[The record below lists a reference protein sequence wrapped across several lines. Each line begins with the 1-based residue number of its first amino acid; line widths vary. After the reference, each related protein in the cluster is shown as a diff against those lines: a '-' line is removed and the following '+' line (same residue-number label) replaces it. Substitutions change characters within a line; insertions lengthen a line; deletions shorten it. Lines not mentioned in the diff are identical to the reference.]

1 MRGLVVD
8 AVSGVHFLQRNDGT
22 AVVGGDL
29 KGYAI
34 ASGATA
40 EESAPS
46 LEEGA
51 RLVDRAAAWLPHVA
65 APVQATTLAYRVLPE
80 DGYPAVGFTQAG
92 SYVCAAHSAITL
104 APVLSALAAAEL
116 LDGVDV
122 DVLEPWRPGRF
133 C

>member
-1 MRGLVVD
+1 M
-8 AVSGVHFLQRNDGT
+8 
-22 AVVGGDL
+22 
-29 KGYAI
+29 
-34 ASGATA
+34 
-40 EESAPS
+40 
-46 LEEGA
+46 
-51 RLVDRAAAWLPHVA
+51 
-65 APVQATTLAYRVLPE
+65 QATTLAYRVLPE

>member
-1 MRGLVVD
+1 MKQHDDTAHPTPVWARAARGD
-8 AVSGVHFLQRNDGT
+8 RRRRD
-22 AVVGGDL
+22 
-29 KGYAI
+29 
-34 ASGATA
+34 
-40 EESAPS
+40 
-46 LEEGA
+46 EGA

-104 APVLSALAAAEL
+104 APVLSALAVAEL